1 MLLPFAGLQQP
12 SDSGSTANNSSSES
26 EEDGGADDEPGE
38 EAVAAAELNPDEL
51 APPALV
57 AELQKKGSG
66 TPEHP
71 FTPGV
76 RTAMNRPAHSSVS
89 YL

>member
-57 AELQKKGSG
+57 AEQIG
-66 TPEHP
+66 
-71 FTPGV
+71 
-76 RTAMNRPAHSSVS
+76 RAHV
-89 YL
+89 